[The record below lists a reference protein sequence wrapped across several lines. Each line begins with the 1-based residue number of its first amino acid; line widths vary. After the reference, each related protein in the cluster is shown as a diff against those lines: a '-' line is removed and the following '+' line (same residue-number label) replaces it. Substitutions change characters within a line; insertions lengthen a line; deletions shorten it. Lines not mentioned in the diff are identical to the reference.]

1 MSRIILAKCIGSA
14 CFAMLLCFFFKT
26 GLGQEY
32 MSQDSANYQ
41 RMLASSRADSD
52 RINYQLELAEYYIK
66 KPGTFKADLDNARLY
81 IARARQLNEKL
92 KSKQAEGHI
101 LLEEGSLAREYGPS
115 PQGKEKL
122 TQAIALLKNG
132 HDGCLLASAYR
143 NLAYYYDGDNPKDWG
158 TKIDLLTQSATFY
171 KQCGNSMRAAA
182 TCQHLAEM
190 YVDTGNFEMSKKYIE
205 EGLALYNSVH
215 YPEVQGLYCLMGDAY
230 FGLSD
235 YDKAI
240 DYYLQSLTVSA
251 KLKKVTMQTCESD
264 NHLGLA
270 LYELGQSG
278 KALPYFEVALK
289 IANEHRD
296 PGSMVSIARNIANCY
311 IKLNEPGKAL
321 AVFDSNVGVYTRTP
335 VSEAIKLRIDNTYLV
350 ILTFLN
356 QTDRASVYV
365 DEILH
370 LSASPTIGKFDISKC
385 YSAIIG
391 YYFSTKNYSRA
402 SEFLAKFQQVVEQTK
417 IPASRAQYLAYA
429 FRLDSVKGDYRSA
442 FIHQSQYK
450 ALEDSLFSEKKSRQ
464 IAQLQTEFETQ
475 QKEDEIRL
483 KSQDIKLLTQGAT
496 LGKAQLQQAKLVR
509 DLTLAGTVVFILIAG
524 MQYRRYREKQ
534 KTNLLITDKNRALE
548 KLVAEKEWL
557 LREVHHRVKNNLH
570 TVICLLESQ
579 AAYLENDALVAVES
593 SQHRI
598 FAMSLVHQRLYQSA
612 DIQTVDIAN
621 YLSEFIMYLRESFGS
636 PANITFQQD
645 IGSIRL
651 DVSQAIPLA
660 LIVNEAATNAI
671 KYAFPKNRQ
680 GVIRITLVHEAGD
693 SIRLSIKDNGVGI
706 PEIVQS
712 GNLNSLGLELI
723 RGLTDDLKGKVQ
735 FVVNNGTSVIVL
747 FNKAPFVGLPE
758 RLEVYEQS
766 EAR

>member
-1 MSRIILAKCIGSA
+1 MNRITLAGYVRLTSLA
-14 CFAMLLCFFFKT
+14 LLLCLFFKKAA
-26 GLGQEY
+26 GQEY

-41 RMLASSRADSD
+41 RMLAASRADSD

-81 IARARQLNEKL
+81 IARAKQLNEKI

-101 LLEEGSLAREYGPS
+101 LLEEGSLAREYDPS
-115 PQGKEKL
+115 QQGKEIL

-132 HDGCLLASAYR
+132 HDDCLLASAYR

-190 YVDTGNFEMSKKYIE
+190 YVDTGNFEMSKKYID

-251 KLKKVTMQTCESD
+251 KLKKVTMQNCESD

-278 KALPYFEVALK
+278 KALPYFEAALK

-296 PGSMVSIARNIANCY
+296 PGSIVSIARNMANCY
-311 IKLNEPGKAL
+311 IKLNEPRKAL

-335 VSEAIKLRIDNTYLV
+335 LSEAIKLRIDNTYLV

-391 YYFSTKNYSRA
+391 YYFSTKNYSKA

-429 FRLDSVKGDYRSA
+429 YRLDSVKGDYRSA

>member
-41 RMLASSRADSD
+41 RMLASSRNDSD

-391 YYFSTKNYSRA
+391 YYFSTKNYSKA

-429 FRLDSVKGDYRSA
+429 YRLDSVKGDYRSA